1 MRKAS
6 HLQVIEM
13 IRFLGFLV
21 LVTGMAI
28 AAPSYAVGSNSGS
41 SGSSGSSSSSY
52 GSSSSSSSSSN
63 RSGNADEGPT
73 EDVDELLAR
82 ARTYLERGW
91 YRRAVGVLREATILE
106 PFNADAWNELGFAYR
121 NVENYNQS
129 ARAYD
134 RALAIDP
141 EHLGA
146 LNYQG
151 FMFLET
157 DKPDSA
163 RDNLARL
170 NALCGDCS
178 EYQGLKEAIDAL

>member
-1 MRKAS
+1 MKR
-6 HLQVIEM
+6 L
-13 IRFLGFLV
+13 LGLLV
-21 LVTGMAI
+21 LLGGLAVGTHA
-28 AAPSYAVGSNSGS
+28 SAVGSNSGS
-41 SGSSGSSSSSY
+41 GSGSSSSSGGSY
-52 GSSSSSSSSSN
+52 GSSSSSSD
-63 RSGNADEGPT
+63 RSDSAGSGASEDAD
-73 EDVDELLAR
+73 DLLAR
-82 ARTYLERGW
+82 ARTYFERGW

-151 FMFLET
+151 FMYLET
-157 DKPDSA
+157 NDPDSA
-163 RDNLARL
+163 RNNLARL
-170 NALCGDCS
+170 GELCGDCS